1 MLVWGINVL
10 GLGHWGTHNVDMN
23 QLICGIHS
31 QNVQLSL
38 VEMSPEHLEHLNI
51 SKSAGEHDE
60 TVAADALGD
69 KYSSDGYYS
78 CLEMSS

>member
-1 MLVWGINVL
+1 
-10 GLGHWGTHNVDMN
+10 
-23 QLICGIHS
+23 
-31 QNVQLSL
+31 
-38 VEMSPEHLEHLNI
+38 MSPEHLEHLNI
-51 SKSAGEHDE
+51 SKIASEHE